1 MAPRIQK
8 LEENL
13 LADKHHEDLSKMI
26 HHSATVDSSF
36 MFTISLSDGVPY
48 TVDGGMVL

>member
-1 MAPRIQK
+1 
-8 LEENL
+8 
-13 LADKHHEDLSKMI
+13 MI

-48 TVDGGMVL
+48 TVDGGMVLQIFIDFCQSQEIDSKKQTF